1 MATQAQLEGALKKA
15 HQSGD
20 FEAARAFANEI
31 KRLKKTGE
39 KKPELDSSES
49 LLDLAK
55 QKLSP
60 LLPDLTPKEDAGSF
74 SFGEA
79 FAPLGRERTEADKA
93 ADIVALN
100 ALAGFGLP
108 TKGLSAIGIEGPLE
122 SVESSKKILGPEVTA
137 LTEAA
142 GLLPSSLLLP
152 TSNILKAMGYGGG
165 YGLLSGL
172 GLSERGKE
180 LETAGAYG
188 LLGAGVP
195 LVGGALRGLAEVGRG
210 AGSAALEMFKPA
222 KKRAVERIVETMEAA
237 GTPPKSIPAKQIE
250 TTRPVTLAEAVAPE
264 STGEGLEFLV
274 GETARNVG
282 QPRTATAGLLTAREA
297 ARPSR
302 VAEGFEAFPKGT
314 ADDVVSVAKEEAKS
328 LTTPAYRQ
336 GVTDFPLSGISS
348 RKKFLSAADPKTGMT
363 LGELLNNPLIG
374 NSVKRAIKAERE
386 RLGIQFPEGAKIL
399 SKTADKEI
407 PNLMRI
413 FDQAKRDLDRRI
425 GAALG
430 AGGKAK
436 DKDKAQRLMDAK
448 SAFLNA
454 LDEANPSYAL
464 AREPSERAFRIESAA
479 NLGKQIFSSGKKE
492 LTPKTISKELS
503 KYTSQEKDVFR
514 LGVLDKVKQSLADND
529 ISAIKGLLKSKNLQN
544 MKAAWPNKE
553 SFDAFVKTLR
563 SEVKMAESGKTM
575 LPKTPKGPEDVG
587 GMLES
592 IKGAVLAP
600 SVAGRAAGQNKRSA
614 AFVAGGNIV
623 RALTGTGKMGA
634 DEALEVSNI
643 LLAST
648 PAARKEAID
657 TLIRNGKVD
666 PSTGRSILS
675 GLGEIGSGLLSAP
688 ATALTRAP
696 IPTVEATSGLL
707 SINEGN

>member
-1 MATQAQLEGALKKA
+1 MVEFEFPDGAVYEFPDGTTKQQAIDYYN
-15 HQSGD
+15 S
-20 FEAARAFANEI
+20 
-31 KRLKKTGE
+31 T
-39 KKPELDSSES
+39 KKPVGQEPSES

-55 QKLSP
+55 Q
-60 LLPDLTPKEDAGSF
+60 DAGSF

-100 ALAGFGLP
+100 ALAGLGLP
-108 TKGLSAIGIEGPLE
+108 TKGLAAIGVEGPLE

-142 GLLPSSLLLP
+142 GLLPSSLLVP
-152 TSNILKAMGYGGG
+152 TSTLPKAIGYGGA

-188 LLGAGVP
+188 LLGAGIPV
-195 LVGGALRGLAEVGRG
+195 VGGALRGLAEVGRG

-222 KKRAVERIVETMEAA
+222 KQRAVERIVETMEAA
-237 GTPPKSIPAKQIE
+237 GTPPKSIPSKQIE

-274 GETARNVG
+274 GETARSVG
-282 QPRTATAGLLTAREA
+282 QPRTATAGLLSAREA

-302 VAEGFEAFPKGT
+302 VAEGFEVFPSGT
-314 ADDVVSVAKEEAKS
+314 VDDVVSVAKEEAKN
-328 LTTPAYRQ
+328 LTTKAYTK
-336 GVTDFPLSGISS
+336 GVTNFPLSGISN
-348 RKKFLSAADPKTGMT
+348 RKEFLSAVDPKTGMA
-363 LGELLNNPLIG
+363 LSEILNNELVDEA
-374 NSVKRAIKAERE
+374 VKAAIKAERQTM
-386 RLGIQFPEGAKIL
+386 GVTFPEGAKIL
-399 SKTADKEI
+399 SKTVDKEV
-407 PNLMRI
+407 PNLMRV
-413 FDQAKRDLDRRI
+413 FDEAKRILDRQI
-425 GAALG
+425 GIARG
-430 AGGKAK
+430 ASGEAK
-436 DKDKAQRLMDAK
+436 DKALEKRLMSAK
-448 SAFLNA
+448 EAFLNA

-464 AREPSERAFRIESAA
+464 AREPSEKAFKIERAA
-479 NLGKQIFSSGKKE
+479 NLGKQIFSTGKKE

-587 GMLES
+587 SMLES

-675 GLGEIGSGLLSAP
+675 GLRKIGSGLLSAP
-688 ATALTRAP
+688 TTALTRAP

>member
-1 MATQAQLEGALKKA
+1 MVEFEFPDGNVYEFPDGTTKQQAIDYYN
-15 HQSGD
+15 ST
-20 FEAARAFANEI
+20 
-31 KRLKKTGE
+31 KKTVSQE
-39 KKPELDSSES
+39 PSES

-60 LLPDLTPKEDAGSF
+60 LLPDLTPKENAGSF

-100 ALAGFGLP
+100 ALAGLGLP
-108 TKGLSAIGIEGPLE
+108 TKGLAAIGIEGPME

-152 TSNILKAMGYGGG
+152 VSNIPKAIGYGGG
-165 YGLLSGL
+165 YGVLSGL
-172 GLSERGKE
+172 GLSERGEE

-188 LLGAGVP
+188 LLGAGIPV
-195 LVGGALRGLAEVGRG
+195 VGGALRGLAQVGRG

-222 KKRAVERIVETMEAA
+222 KQRAVERIVETMEAA
-237 GTPPKSIPAKQIE
+237 GTPPKSIPSKQIE

-274 GETARNVG
+274 GETARSVG
-282 QPRTATAGLLTAREA
+282 QPRTATAGLLSAREA

-302 VAEGFEAFPKGT
+302 VAEGLEAFPKGT
-314 ADDVVSVAKEEAKS
+314 ADDVVSIAKEEAKN
-328 LTTPAYRQ
+328 LTTKAYTK
-336 GVTDFPLSGISS
+336 GVTNFPLSGISN
-348 RKKFLSAADPKTGMT
+348 RKEFLSAVDPKTGMA
-363 LGELLNNPLIG
+363 LSEILNNELVDEA
-374 NSVKRAIKAERE
+374 VKAAIKAERQTM
-386 RLGIQFPEGAKIL
+386 GVTFPEGAKIL
-399 SKTADKEI
+399 SKTVDKEV
-407 PNLMRI
+407 PNLMRV
-413 FDQAKRDLDRRI
+413 FDEAKRILDRQI
-425 GAALG
+425 GIARG
-430 AGGKAK
+430 ASGEAK
-436 DKDKAQRLMDAK
+436 DKALEKRLMSAK
-448 SAFLNA
+448 EAFLNA

-464 AREPSERAFRIESAA
+464 AREPAERAFKIESAA
-479 NLGKQIFSSGKKE
+479 NLGKQIFSTGKKE
-492 LTPKTISKELS
+492 LTPKQISKELS
-503 KYTSQEKDVFR
+503 KFTSQEKDVFR

-529 ISAIKGLLKSKNLQN
+529 ISAIKGLLKSKKIEN
-544 MKAAWPNKE
+544 MRAAWPNKE

-563 SEVKMAESGKTM
+563 SEVKMDKSGKVM
-575 LPKTPKGPEDVG
+575 KPQTPTGPDDAGSLLASV
-587 GMLES
+587 
-592 IKGAVLAP
+592 KGAVLAP
-600 SVAGRAAGQNKRSA
+600 SVAGRAAGGNRPSA
-614 AFVAGGNIV
+614 AFVAGGNLI

-675 GLGEIGSGLLSAP
+675 GLGKIGSGLLSAP
-688 ATALTRAP
+688 TAALTRAP

-707 SINEGN
+707 STNEGN

>member
-1 MATQAQLEGALKKA
+1 MEPANIRPKTARSQTISIKVYFMD
-15 HQSGD
+15 D
-20 FEAARAFANEI
+20 FI
-31 KRLKKTGE
+31 KDLMKEVEESQPTVTE
-39 KKPELDSSES
+39 PPQEPSES
-49 LLDLAK
+49 LLDSISDMLEVSEESR
-55 QKLSP
+55 QMP
-60 LLPDLTPKEDAGSF
+60 VNVMGSF
-74 SFGEA
+74 Q
-79 FAPLGRERTEADKA
+79 PLGPRTPEAQ
-93 ADIVALN
+93 ALDLL
-100 ALAGFGLP
+100 ALQGATLGLP
-108 TKGLSAIGIEGPLE
+108 AKGLAAVGVEGPQKA
-122 SVESSKKILGPEVTA
+122 VESARELTGGYGQASEALGMV
-137 LTEAA
+137 
-142 GLLPSSLLLP
+142 PSSLLLP
-152 TSNILKAMGYGGG
+152 VSNIPKAVGYGGG

-172 GLSERGKE
+172 GLSERGEE

-188 LLGAGVP
+188 LLGAGIPV
-195 LVGGALRGLAEVGRG
+195 VGGALRGLAQVGRG

-222 KKRAVERIVETMEAA
+222 KQRAVERIVETMEAA
-237 GTPPKSIPAKQIE
+237 GTPPKSIPSKQIE

-274 GETARNVG
+274 GETAKSVG
-282 QPRTATAGLLTAREA
+282 QPRTATAGLLSAREA
-297 ARPSR
+297 ARLSR
-302 VAEGFEAFPKGT
+302 LDEGFGAFPKGT
-314 ADDVVSVAKEEAKS
+314 ADDVVSIAKEEAKN
-328 LTTPAYRQ
+328 LTTKAYTK
-336 GVTDFPLSGISS
+336 GVTNFPLSGISN
-348 RKKFLSAADPKTGMT
+348 RKEFLSAVDPKTGMA
-363 LGELLNNPLIG
+363 LSEILNNELVDEA
-374 NSVKRAIKAERE
+374 VKAAIKAERQTM
-386 RLGIQFPEGAKIL
+386 GVTFPEGAKIL
-399 SKTADKEI
+399 SKTVDKEV
-407 PNLMRI
+407 PNLMRV
-413 FDQAKRDLDRRI
+413 FDEAKRILDRQI
-425 GAALG
+425 GIARG
-430 AGGKAK
+430 ASGEAK
-436 DKDKAQRLMDAK
+436 DKALEKRLMSAK
-448 SAFLNA
+448 EAFLNA

-464 AREPSERAFRIESAA
+464 AREPAERAFKIESAA
-479 NLGKQIFSSGKKE
+479 NLGKQIFSTGKKE
-492 LTPKTISKELS
+492 LTPKQISKELS
-503 KYTSQEKDVFR
+503 KFTSQEKDVFR

-529 ISAIKGLLKSKNLQN
+529 ISAIKGLLKSKKIEN
-544 MKAAWPNKE
+544 MRAAWPNKE

-587 GMLES
+587 SMFES
-592 IKGAVLAP
+592 LKGAILAP